1 MKKLVSIALAALA
14 GQLLADT
21 ITWTGGAGDNLWG
34 TAGNW
39 SPNAVPNQNDDV
51 SVGDNVTILA
61 NATTA
66 LPKTLTFG
74 ANSKLVAN
82 NNELRFWGECT
93 ITGGSVTGDLLAAQQ
108 GGSKITISDCALINV
123 STGWTKG
130 WYRSDGTA
138 HVNFVPGTSRAASY
152 TFKTSL
158 IDNGSVYGSFVGI
171 SNPLIKFEG
180 AAIAS
185 ETDFNEA
192 FMITEDAEAGMTTVS
207 LMPLNGW
214 VLSTPAASGVTS
226 SSATLSST
234 LRHLG
239 EGSGTIVFA
248 YADAPGNIDLLNGE
262 VLSGT
267 LAEDATFT
275 KTLTG
280 LTEGTTYYFRFGV
293 KVNGEIV
300 GQSAVSSFY
309 ASDYSAVFMG
319 SIDNSWNTAGNWTS
333 GSVPTTSDTIL
344 IPAGKRCEHGNGT
357 ISFNSYDIT
366 IDGGSFIT
374 SGEIN
379 PGPRE
384 VRNGG
389 TLSATTYVNGGD
401 NIAII
406 VRGSDIVSTRSNDF
420 NLRGFYGS
428 KPLFNFKS
436 GAACTYTYNY
446 NPEGEPPAFETEFNA
461 VFKEG
466 QIVVDGVR
474 LTADDVDRVSISTNT
489 EAHTVTLTLKEVAVA
504 ASFDNT
510 SSAAVSGLTA
520 ALSVKVGVSGG
531 KALYL
536 LSGTDPD
543 NLTTETLVAAEAL
556 DGTTYQAQLAGE
568 EGNVVYW
575 LFRLGASDDQDAVF
589 DSLQPQSFYAVASG
603 NVWYGS
609 VSTSASLASNWS
621 KGEVPASSDAVYVV
635 ESVKKREIDWD
646 IADATV
652 ASWTQI
658 GNVTVSFQTASNS
671 TLTVT
676 GDVDL
681 QGGTWRHDGPSATP
695 DKAINVSVGGNMTI
709 AAGASVNAG
718 AGGDGAATAS
728 RGYSRGNGPGYLR
741 EAGGSFAGEGAHIP
755 AADFTS
761 VNTYGS
767 ILDPFSYGSGGWGNG
782 DQYAGGGIVKLA
794 VAGTLTVNGTI
805 CSRGFGYA
813 LDAEEAIGGAGSG
826 GTVNITAGSL
836 AGTGRIDA
844 DGGNNGLYG
853 PGSGGRVKVAL
864 TAANSEFSSF
874 SGEIRA
880 FGGAIQNATQANLHD
895 LTPGAAGTVCLVEG
909 NSAPVVKVYNE
920 WRHGDAV
927 AAWRV
932 ATNSAAI
939 PSATHLPAKQNGD
952 SISALKKT
960 KWELSGH
967 GAIRLTANAAIA
979 SLTLAEEDGSQC
991 VYTDG
996 HKLTVRTF
1004 TINGEKKKGVLTAAD
1019 LPGIIVGEGSV
1030 EVSSGGFGVFI
1041 R

>member
-14 GQLLADT
+14 GQLFAGT
-21 ITWTGGAGDNLWG
+21 VTWTGNADPADGLWY
-34 TAGNW
+34 TATNW
-39 SPNAVPNQNDDV
+39 DTGAVPNNTDDIVISGADVVYKPGGDLYIYGSLTITANGSLTQTDGVAWMQINGTITVSNGGTFSLGSSEKIRSGNSTGRLVIDGGTFNLANRGMENNFTVDFLTGNAGNFIVSGEKSVDDV
-51 SVGDNVTILA
+51 WNDYFSQSN
-61 NATTA
+61 
-66 LPKTLTFG
+66 F
-74 ANSKLVAN
+74 KL
-82 NNELRFWGECT
+82 
-93 ITGGSVTGDLLAAQQ
+93 D
-108 GGSKITISDCALINV
+108 
-123 STGWTKG
+123 
-130 WYRSDGTA
+130 
-138 HVNFVPGTSRAASY
+138 
-152 TFKTSL
+152 
-158 IDNGSVYGSFVGI
+158 
-171 SNPLIKFEG
+171 G

-185 ETDFNEA
+185 KTDFESA
-192 FMITEDAEAGMTTVS
+192 FSVSAADGKTTVT
-207 LMPLNGW
+207 LNAQPGW
-214 VLSTPAASGVTS
+214 RFATPVATAVTS
-226 SSATLSST
+226 SSATLSAV
-234 LRHLG
+234 LRVLG
-239 EGSGTIVFA
+239 EGNATVVVAYSPTAEGIDLANGEEAVGTVAAGAQFTKSVSGL
-248 YADAPGNIDLLNGE
+248 ADA
-262 VLSGT
+262 T
-267 LAEDATFT
+267 Q
-275 KTLTG
+275 
-280 LTEGTTYYFRFGV
+280 YYFCFGV
-293 KVNGEIV
+293 KVGGVIV
-300 GQSAVSSFY
+300 AQSPVGSFY
-309 ASDYSAVFMG
+309 ASDCSAVFMG
-319 SIDNSWNTAGNWTS
+319 SIDNSWDKGGNWTS

-344 IPAGKRCEHGNGT
+344 IPAGKRCERGDG
-357 ISFNSYDIT
+357 ISFNNYDIT
-366 IDGGSFIT
+366 IDGGSFV
-374 SGEIN
+374 SRGEIN

-420 NLRGFYGS
+420 NLRGFYGD
-428 KPLFNFKS
+428 KPLFNFRS
-436 GAACTYTYNY
+436 GPACTYTYNY
-446 NPEGEPPAFETEFNA
+446 DPAGDPPAFETEFNA
-461 VFKEG
+461 VFKQG

-474 LTADDVDRVSISTNT
+474 LTDADVDRVSISTNT

-695 DKAINVSVGGNMTI
+695 DKAINVSVGGNMTV

-755 AADFTS
+755 AADFSS
-761 VNTYGS
+761 VSTYGS

-794 VAGTLTVNGTI
+794 VSGTLTVNGTI

-864 TAANSEFSSF
+864 TGANSEFSSF
-874 SGEIRA
+874 SGTIRA

-927 AAWRV
+927 ATWRV

-939 PSATHLPAKQNGD
+939 PSATHIPAKQNGD

-979 SLTLAEEDGSQC
+979 SLTLAADDGSQC

>member
-14 GQLLADT
+14 GQLFAGT
-21 ITWTGGAGDNLWG
+21 VTWTGNADPADGLWY
-34 TAGNW
+34 TATNW
-39 SPNAVPNQNDDV
+39 DTGAVPNNTDDIVISGADVVYKPGGDLYIYGSLTITANGSLTQENGNAWMQINGTITVSNGGTFSLGSSEKIRSGNSTGRLVIDGGTFNLANRGMESNFTVDFLTGNAGNFIVNGEKSVDDV
-51 SVGDNVTILA
+51 WNDYFSQSN
-61 NATTA
+61 
-66 LPKTLTFG
+66 F
-74 ANSKLVAN
+74 KL
-82 NNELRFWGECT
+82 
-93 ITGGSVTGDLLAAQQ
+93 D
-108 GGSKITISDCALINV
+108 
-123 STGWTKG
+123 
-130 WYRSDGTA
+130 
-138 HVNFVPGTSRAASY
+138 
-152 TFKTSL
+152 
-158 IDNGSVYGSFVGI
+158 
-171 SNPLIKFEG
+171 G

-185 ETDFNEA
+185 KTDFENA
-192 FMITEDAEAGMTTVS
+192 FSVSAADGTTTVT
-207 LMPLNGW
+207 LNAQPGW
-214 VLSTPAASGVTS
+214 RFATPVATAVTS
-226 SSATLSST
+226 SSATLSAV
-234 LRHLG
+234 LRVLG
-239 EGSGTIVFA
+239 EGNATVVVAYSPTAEGIDLANGEEAVGTVAAGAQFTKSVSGL
-248 YADAPGNIDLLNGE
+248 ADA
-262 VLSGT
+262 T
-267 LAEDATFT
+267 Q
-275 KTLTG
+275 
-280 LTEGTTYYFRFGV
+280 YYFCFGV
-293 KVNGEIV
+293 KVGGVIV
-300 GQSAVSSFY
+300 AQSPVGSFY
-309 ASDYSAVFMG
+309 ASDCSAVFMG
-319 SIDNSWNTAGNWTS
+319 SIDNSWDKGGNWTS

-344 IPAGKRCEHGNGT
+344 IPAGKRCERGDG
-357 ISFNSYDIT
+357 ISFNNYDIT
-366 IDGGSFIT
+366 IDGGSFV
-374 SGEIN
+374 SRGEIN

-389 TLSATTYVNGGD
+389 TLSATTYVNGGE

-420 NLRGFYGS
+420 NLRGFYGG

-446 NPEGEPPAFETEFNA
+446 DPAGEPPAFETEFDA
-461 VFKEG
+461 VFIEG
-466 QIVVDGVR
+466 QIVVDGAK

-489 EAHTVTLTLKEVAVA
+489 EAHTVTLTLKEVSVA

-510 SSAAVSGLTA
+510 SSATVSGLTA

-543 NLTTETLVAAEAL
+543 NLTTETLVAETPQ
-556 DGTTYQAQLAGE
+556 DGTTYPAALTGA
-568 EGNVVYW
+568 EGTMTYW
-575 LFRLGASDDQDAVF
+575 KFRLGASDDPEAVF
-589 DSLQPQSFYAVASG
+589 DSTQPQGFYAVADG

-609 VSTSASLASNWS
+609 VSSSASVADNWS
-621 KGEVPASSDAVYVV
+621 KGTVPTSSDAVYIV

-695 DKAINVSVGGNMTI
+695 DKAINVSVGGNMTV
-709 AAGASVNAG
+709 AAGVSVNAG
-718 AGGDGAATAS
+718 NGDSAG

-755 AADFTS
+755 SADFSS

-767 ILDPFSYGSGGWGNG
+767 ILDPFSYGSGGWGDG
-782 DQYAGGGIVKLA
+782 SSYAGGGIVKLV

-813 LDAEEAIGGAGSG
+813 LDGEETIGGAGSG

-864 TAANSEFSSF
+864 TGANSEFSSF

-880 FGGAIQNATQANLHD
+880 FGGSIQNQEQANLND

-920 WRHGDAV
+920 WRYGDAV

-932 ATNSAAI
+932 ATDPSAV
-939 PSATHLPAKQNGD
+939 PSATHLPARQNGD
-952 SISALKKT
+952 SISALKKS

-967 GAIRLTANAAIA
+967 GAIRLTRNVQIA
-979 SLTLAEEDGSQC
+979 SLSLSAADGTQMI
-991 VYTDG
+991 YTDG
-996 HKLTVRTF
+996 HNLKTAVLY
-1004 TINGEKKKGVLTAAD
+1004 INGTRMRGTYTKTSSWVD
-1019 LPGIIVGEGSV
+1019 GEGSV
-1030 EVSSGGFGVFI
+1030 TVGGSGFAVFV

>member
-1 MKKLVSIALAALA
+1 MKKLVSIAIAALA
-14 GQLLADT
+14 GQLFAGT
-21 ITWTGGAGDNLWG
+21 VTWTGNAEPADGLWY
-34 TAGNW
+34 TATNW
-39 SPNAVPNQNDDV
+39 DTGAVPNNTDDIVISGADVVYKPGGDLYIYGSLTITANGSLTQENGVAWMQINGTITVSNGGTLSLGSCENIRSGNSTGRLVIDGGTFNLANRGIESNFTVDFLTGNAGNFIVNGEKSVDDV
-51 SVGDNVTILA
+51 WNDYFSQSN
-61 NATTA
+61 
-66 LPKTLTFG
+66 F
-74 ANSKLVAN
+74 KL
-82 NNELRFWGECT
+82 
-93 ITGGSVTGDLLAAQQ
+93 D
-108 GGSKITISDCALINV
+108 
-123 STGWTKG
+123 
-130 WYRSDGTA
+130 
-138 HVNFVPGTSRAASY
+138 
-152 TFKTSL
+152 
-158 IDNGSVYGSFVGI
+158 
-171 SNPLIKFEG
+171 G

-185 ETDFNEA
+185 KTDFESA
-192 FMITEDAEAGMTTVS
+192 FSVSAADGKTTVT
-207 LMPLNGW
+207 LNAQPGW
-214 VLSTPAASGVTS
+214 RFATPVATAVTS
-226 SSATLSST
+226 SSATLSAV
-234 LRHLG
+234 LRVLG
-239 EGSGTIVFA
+239 EGNATVVVAYSPTAEGIDLANGEEAVGTVAAGAQFTKSVSGL
-248 YADAPGNIDLLNGE
+248 ADA
-262 VLSGT
+262 T
-267 LAEDATFT
+267 Q
-275 KTLTG
+275 
-280 LTEGTTYYFRFGV
+280 YYFCFGV
-293 KVNGEIV
+293 KVGGVIV
-300 GQSAVSSFY
+300 AQSPVGSFY
-309 ASDYSAVFMG
+309 ASDCSAVFMG
-319 SIDNSWNTAGNWTS
+319 SIDNSWDKGGNWTS

-344 IPAGKRCEHGNGT
+344 IPAGKRCERGDG
-357 ISFNSYDIT
+357 ISFNNYDIT
-366 IDGGSFIT
+366 IDGGSFV
-374 SGEIN
+374 SRGEIN

-389 TLSATTYVNGGD
+389 TLSATTYVNGGE

-474 LTADDVDRVSISTNT
+474 LTDADVDRVSISTNT

-621 KGEVPASSDAVYVV
+621 KGEVPASTDAVYIV

-681 QGGTWRHDGPSATP
+681 QGGTWRHDGPSETP

-761 VNTYGS
+761 VSTYGS

-864 TAANSEFSSF
+864 TGANSEFSSF
-874 SGEIRA
+874 SGTIRA

-927 AAWRV
+927 ATWRV

-979 SLTLAEEDGSQC
+979 SLTLAADDGSQC

>member
-1 MKKLVSIALAALA
+1 MKKLVTIAIAALA
-14 GQLLADT
+14 GHLLAGT
-21 ITWTGGAGDNLWG
+21 VTWTGNADPADGLWYTAKNWDTGAVPSKTDDIIISGADVVYKPGGDLYIDGSLTITANGSLTQTDGNAWMQINGTITVSDGGTLSLGSCERIRSENRTGRLVIDGGTFNLASRMVEDTFTVDFLTG
-34 TAGNW
+34 NAGNFIV
-39 SPNAVPNQNDDV
+39 SGEKSVDDV
-51 SVGDNVTILA
+51 WNDYFSQSN
-61 NATTA
+61 
-66 LPKTLTFG
+66 F
-74 ANSKLVAN
+74 KL
-82 NNELRFWGECT
+82 
-93 ITGGSVTGDLLAAQQ
+93 D
-108 GGSKITISDCALINV
+108 
-123 STGWTKG
+123 
-130 WYRSDGTA
+130 
-138 HVNFVPGTSRAASY
+138 
-152 TFKTSL
+152 
-158 IDNGSVYGSFVGI
+158 
-171 SNPLIKFEG
+171 G

-185 ETDFNEA
+185 KTDFENA
-192 FMITEDAEAGMTTVS
+192 FSVSAADGTTTVT
-207 LMPLNGW
+207 LNAQPGW
-214 VLSTPAASGVTS
+214 RFATPVATAVTS
-226 SSATLSST
+226 SSATLSAV
-234 LRHLG
+234 LRVLG
-239 EGSGTIVFA
+239 EGNATVVVAYSPTAEGIDLANGEEAVGTVAAGAQFTKSVSGL
-248 YADAPGNIDLLNGE
+248 ADA
-262 VLSGT
+262 T
-267 LAEDATFT
+267 Q
-275 KTLTG
+275 
-280 LTEGTTYYFRFGV
+280 YYFCFGV
-293 KVNGEIV
+293 KVGGVIV
-300 GQSAVSSFY
+300 AQSPVNSFY
-309 ASDYSAVFMG
+309 ASDCSAVFMG
-319 SIDNSWNTAGNWTS
+319 GIDNSWDKGGNWTS

-344 IPAGKRCEHGNGT
+344 IPAGKRCERGDG
-357 ISFNSYDIT
+357 ISFNNYDIT
-366 IDGGSFIT
+366 IDGGSFI
-374 SGEIN
+374 SRGEIN
-379 PGPRE
+379 PGSRE

-446 NPEGEPPAFETEFNA
+446 DPDGEPPAFETEFNA
-461 VFKEG
+461 VFIEG
-466 QIVVDGVR
+466 QIVVDGAK
-474 LTADDVDRVSISTNT
+474 LTAADVDRVAISTNT

-510 SSAAVSGLTA
+510 SSAVVSGLTA

-543 NLTTETLVAAEAL
+543 NLTTETLVAATPQ
-556 DGTTYQAQLAGE
+556 DGTTYPAALTGA
-568 EGNVVYW
+568 EGTMTYW
-575 LFRLGASDDQDAVF
+575 KFRLGAADDPEAVF
-589 DSLQPQSFYAVASG
+589 DSTQPQGFYAVADG

-609 VSTSASLASNWS
+609 VSSSASVAANWS
-621 KGEVPASSDAVYVV
+621 KGTVPTSSDAVHVV

-658 GNVTVSFQTASNS
+658 GNVTVSLQAASNS

-695 DKAINVSVGGNMTI
+695 DKAINVSVGGNMTV
-709 AAGASVNAG
+709 AAGVSVNAG
-718 AGGDGAATAS
+718 DGDSAG

-755 AADFTS
+755 AADFSS

-767 ILDPFSYGSGGWGNG
+767 ILNPFSYGSGGWGDG
-782 DQYAGGGIVKLA
+782 SSYAGGGIVKLV
-794 VAGTLTVNGTI
+794 VAGALTVNGTI

-813 LDAEEAIGGAGSG
+813 LDGEETIGGAGSG

-864 TAANSEFSSF
+864 TGANSEFSSF

-880 FGGAIQNATQANLHD
+880 FGGSIQNQAQANLND

-920 WRHGDAV
+920 WRYGDEIQT
-927 AAWRV
+927 WRV
-932 ATNSAAI
+932 ATNSAAV
-939 PSATHLPAKQNGD
+939 PSATHLPARQNAD
-952 SISALKKT
+952 SLSALKKS

-967 GAIRLTANAAIA
+967 GAIRLTRDVQIA
-979 SLTLAEEDGSQC
+979 SLSLSAADSTQK

-996 HKLTVRTF
+996 FKLTTPALVV
-1004 TINGEKKKGVLTAAD
+1004 NGSRFRSGTYTAETN
-1019 LPGIIVGEGSV
+1019 PEFIVGDGSV
-1030 EVSSGGFGVFI
+1030 TVGGSGFAVFV

>member
-1 MKKLVSIALAALA
+1 MKKLVTIAIAALA
-14 GQLLADT
+14 GQLLAGT
-21 ITWTGGAGDNLWG
+21 VTWTGNADPADGLWYTATNWDTGAVPSNADDIIISGADVVYKPGGDLSINGSLTITANGSLTQKNGNAWMQINGTITVSDGGTLLLGSCENIRSGNSTGRLVIDGGTFNLANRG
-34 TAGNW
+34 MENNFTVDFLTGNAGNFIV
-39 SPNAVPNQNDDV
+39 SGEKSVDDV
-51 SVGDNVTILA
+51 WNDY
-61 NATTA
+61 
-66 LPKTLTFG
+66 F
-74 ANSKLVAN
+74 SK
-82 NNELRFWGECT
+82 
-93 ITGGSVTGDLLAAQQ
+93 S
-108 GGSKITISDCALINV
+108 
-123 STGWTKG
+123 
-130 WYRSDGTA
+130 
-138 HVNFVPGTSRAASY
+138 NF
-152 TFKTSL
+152 KL
-158 IDNGSVYGSFVGI
+158 D
-171 SNPLIKFEG
+171 G

-185 ETDFNEA
+185 KTDFENA
-192 FMITEDAEAGMTTVS
+192 FSVSAADGTTTVT
-207 LMPLNGW
+207 LNAQPGW
-214 VLSTPAASGVTS
+214 RFATPVATAVTS
-226 SSATLSST
+226 SSATLSAV
-234 LRHLG
+234 LRVLG
-239 EGSGTIVFA
+239 EGNATVVVAYSPTAEGIDLANGEEAVGTVAAGAQFTKSVSGL
-248 YADAPGNIDLLNGE
+248 ADA
-262 VLSGT
+262 T
-267 LAEDATFT
+267 Q
-275 KTLTG
+275 
-280 LTEGTTYYFRFGV
+280 YYFCFGV
-293 KVNGEIV
+293 KVGGVIV
-300 GQSAVSSFY
+300 AQSAVSSFY
-309 ASDYSAVFMG
+309 ASDCSAVFMG
-319 SIDNSWNTAGNWTS
+319 SIDNSWNKGGNWTS

-344 IPAGKRCEHGNGT
+344 IPAGKRCERGDG
-357 ISFNSYDIT
+357 ISFNNYDIT
-366 IDGGSFIT
+366 IDGGSFI
-374 SGEIN
+374 SRGEIN

-389 TLSATTYVNGGD
+389 TLSATTYVNGGE

-406 VRGSDIVSTRSNDF
+406 VRGSDIVSTRGNDF

-446 NPEGEPPAFETEFNA
+446 DPAGEPPAFETEFNA

-466 QIVVDGVR
+466 QIVVDGAK
-474 LTADDVDRVSISTNT
+474 LTAADVDRVAISTNT

-536 LSGTDPD
+536 LSGSAPD
-543 NLTTETLVAAEAL
+543 SLTTETIVAAEAL

-589 DSLQPQSFYAVASG
+589 DSLQPQSFYAVADG

-609 VSTSASLASNWS
+609 VSSSASVAANWS
-621 KGEVPASSDAVYVV
+621 KGTVPTSSDAVHVV

-695 DKAINVSVGGNMTI
+695 DKAINVSVGGNMTV
-709 AAGASVNAG
+709 AAGVSVNAG
-718 AGGDGAATAS
+718 DGDSAG

-755 AADFTS
+755 AADFSS

-767 ILDPFSYGSGGWGNG
+767 ILNPFSYGSGGWGDG
-782 DQYAGGGIVKLA
+782 SSYAGGGTVKLV
-794 VAGTLTVNGTI
+794 VAGALTVNGTI
-805 CSRGFGYA
+805 CSRGFGYP
-813 LDAEEAIGGAGSG
+813 LDGEETIGGAGSG

-853 PGSGGRVKVAL
+853 PGSGGRVKIAL
-864 TAANSEFSSF
+864 SGANSEFSSF
-874 SGEIRA
+874 SGTIRA
-880 FGGAIQNATQANLHD
+880 FGGSIQNQEQANLND

-920 WRHGDAV
+920 WRHGNAV

-932 ATNSAAI
+932 ATNESAV

-967 GAIRLTANAAIA
+967 GAIRLTRDVQIA
-979 SLTLAEEDGSQC
+979 SLSLSASDGTQM

-996 HKLTVRTF
+996 YTLM
-1004 TINGEKKKGVLTAAD
+1004 TAALYVNGTRLRGTYTKD
-1019 LPGIIVGEGSV
+1019 NAEWVAGEGSV
-1030 EVSSGGFGVFI
+1030 TVGGNGFVVTV

>member
-1 MKKLVSIALAALA
+1 MKKLVSIAIAALA
-14 GQLLADT
+14 GQLFAGT
-21 ITWTGGAGDNLWG
+21 VTWTGNANPADGLWY
-34 TAGNW
+34 TPANW
-39 SPNAVPNQNDDV
+39 DTVAVPNNTDDIVISGADVVYKPGGDLHIDGSLTITANGSLTQENGNAWMQINGTITVSNGGTLSLGSCENIRSGDSTGRLVIDGGTFNLANRGMENNFTVDFLPGNAGNFIVSGEKSVDDV
-51 SVGDNVTILA
+51 WNDY
-61 NATTA
+61 
-66 LPKTLTFG
+66 F
-74 ANSKLVAN
+74 SK
-82 NNELRFWGECT
+82 
-93 ITGGSVTGDLLAAQQ
+93 S
-108 GGSKITISDCALINV
+108 
-123 STGWTKG
+123 
-130 WYRSDGTA
+130 
-138 HVNFVPGTSRAASY
+138 NF
-152 TFKTSL
+152 KL
-158 IDNGSVYGSFVGI
+158 D
-171 SNPLIKFEG
+171 G

-185 ETDFNEA
+185 KTDFENA
-192 FMITEDAEAGMTTVS
+192 FSVSAADGTTTVT
-207 LMPLNGW
+207 LKAQPGW
-214 VLSTPAASGVTS
+214 RFATPVATAVTS
-226 SSATLSST
+226 SSATLSAV
-234 LRHLG
+234 LRVLG
-239 EGSGTIVFA
+239 EGNATVVVAYSPTAEGIDLANGEEAVGTVAAGAQFTKSVSGL
-248 YADAPGNIDLLNGE
+248 ADA
-262 VLSGT
+262 T
-267 LAEDATFT
+267 Q
-275 KTLTG
+275 
-280 LTEGTTYYFRFGV
+280 YYFCFGV
-293 KVNGEIV
+293 KVGGVIV
-300 GQSAVSSFY
+300 AQSPVNSFY
-309 ASDYSAVFMG
+309 ASDCSAVFMG
-319 SIDNSWNTAGNWTS
+319 GIDNSWDKGGNWTS

-344 IPAGKRCEHGNGT
+344 IPAGKRCERGDG
-357 ISFNSYDIT
+357 ISFNNYDIT
-366 IDGGSFIT
+366 IDGGSFV
-374 SGEIN
+374 SRGEIN

-389 TLSATTYVNGGD
+389 TLSATTYVNGGE

-446 NPEGEPPAFETEFNA
+446 DPDGEPPAFETEFNA

-466 QIVVDGVR
+466 QIVVDGAK
-474 LTADDVDRVSISTNT
+474 LTAADVDRVAISTNT

-543 NLTTETLVAAEAL
+543 NLTTETLVAATPQ
-556 DGTTYQAQLAGE
+556 DGTTYPAALTGA
-568 EGNVVYW
+568 EGTMTYW
-575 LFRLGASDDQDAVF
+575 KFRLGASDDPEAVF
-589 DSLQPQSFYAVASG
+589 DSTQPQGFYAVADG

-609 VSTSASLASNWS
+609 VSSSASVADNWS
-621 KGEVPASSDAVYVV
+621 KGTVPTSSDAVHVV
-635 ESVKKREIDWD
+635 EAVKKREIDWD

-658 GNVTVSFQTASNS
+658 GNVTVTFQTASNS

-676 GDVDL
+676 GNVDL
-681 QGGTWRHDGPSATP
+681 QGGTWTHQGSSATP
-695 DKAINVSVGGNMTI
+695 DKAINVLVGGDMTI
-709 AAGASVNAG
+709 AAGVSVNAG
-718 AGGDGAATAS
+718 AGGDDTATAS

-741 EAGGSFAGEGAHIP
+741 EAGGSFAGEGGHIP
-755 AADFTS
+755 SAIFSS

-782 DQYAGGGIVKLA
+782 NQYAGGGIVKLA

-813 LDAEEAIGGAGSG
+813 LDAEEVIGGAGSG
-826 GTVNITAGSL
+826 GAVNITAGSL
-836 AGTGRIDA
+836 VGSGRIDA

-864 TAANSEFSSF
+864 TGANSKFSSF

-880 FGGAIQNATQANLHD
+880 FGGSIQNQAQANLND

-920 WRHGDAV
+920 WRYGDEIQT
-927 AAWRV
+927 WRV
-932 ATNSAAI
+932 ATNSAAV

-979 SLTLAEEDGSQC
+979 SLTLAAEDGSQC

-996 HKLTVRTF
+996 HKLTVRSF
-1004 TINGEKKKGVLTAAD
+1004 TINGDKKKGILTAAD

>member
-1 MKKLVSIALAALA
+1 MKKLVTIVIAALA
-14 GQLLADT
+14 GQLLAGT
-21 ITWTGGAGDNLWG
+21 VTWTGNADPADGLWYTETNWDTGAVPSNADDIIISGADVVYKPGGDLSINGSLTITANGSLTQTDGNSWMQINGTITVSNGGTLSLGSCERIRSENRTGRLVIDGGTFNLASRMVEDTFTVDFLTG
-34 TAGNW
+34 NAGNFIVNGEK
-39 SPNAVPNQNDDV
+39 SVDDV
-51 SVGDNVTILA
+51 WSSYFSQSN
-61 NATTA
+61 
-66 LPKTLTFG
+66 F
-74 ANSKLVAN
+74 KL
-82 NNELRFWGECT
+82 
-93 ITGGSVTGDLLAAQQ
+93 D
-108 GGSKITISDCALINV
+108 
-123 STGWTKG
+123 
-130 WYRSDGTA
+130 
-138 HVNFVPGTSRAASY
+138 
-152 TFKTSL
+152 
-158 IDNGSVYGSFVGI
+158 
-171 SNPLIKFEG
+171 G

-185 ETDFNEA
+185 KTDFESA
-192 FMITEDAEAGMTTVS
+192 FSVSTADGKTTVT
-207 LMPLNGW
+207 LNAQPGW
-214 VLSTPAASGVTS
+214 RFATPVATAVTS
-226 SSATLSST
+226 SSATLSAV
-234 LRHLG
+234 LRVLG
-239 EGSGTIVFA
+239 EGNATVVAAYATTAEGIDLANGEEAVGTIA
-248 YADAPGNIDLLNGE
+248 AGA
-262 VLSGT
+262 
-267 LAEDATFT
+267 AFT
-275 KTLTG
+275 KAITG
-280 LTEGTTYYFRFGV
+280 LTDATQYYFCFGV
-293 KVNGEIV
+293 KVGGEIV
-300 GQSAVSSFY
+300 AQSSIGSFY
-309 ASDYSAVFMG
+309 ASDCSAVFMG
-319 SIDNSWNTAGNWTS
+319 SIDNSWSKAGNWTS

-344 IPAGKRCEHGNGT
+344 IPAGKSCERGDG
-357 ISFNSYDIT
+357 ISFNNYDVT
-366 IDGGSFIT
+366 IDGGSFI
-374 SGEIN
+374 SRGEIN

-401 NIAII
+401 NLAII

-420 NLRGFYGS
+420 NLRGFYGA

-446 NPEGEPPAFETEFNA
+446 NPDGEPPAFETEFNA

-474 LTADDVDRVSISTNT
+474 LTDADVDRVAISTNT

-536 LSGTDPD
+536 LSGADPD
-543 NLTTETLVAAEAL
+543 NLTTETLVAATPQ
-556 DGTTYQAQLAGE
+556 DGTTYPAALTGA
-568 EGNVVYW
+568 EGTMTYW
-575 LFRLGASDDQDAVF
+575 KFRLGASDDPEAVF
-589 DSLQPQSFYAVASG
+589 DSTQPQGFYAVADG

-609 VSTSASLASNWS
+609 VSSSASVAANWS
-621 KGEVPASSDAVYVV
+621 KGTVPTSSDAVHVV
-635 ESVKKREIDWD
+635 ELVKKNALNWD
-646 IADATV
+646 IANATV

-671 TLTVT
+671 TLMVT

-681 QGGTWRHDGPSATP
+681 QGGTWTHQGSSATP

-709 AAGASVNAG
+709 AVGASVNAG
-718 AGGDGAATAS
+718 AGGDGVATAS

-741 EAGGSFAGEGAHIP
+741 EAGGSFAGDGGHIP
-755 AADFTS
+755 SANFS
-761 VNTYGS
+761 LVNTYGS

-782 DQYAGGGIVKLA
+782 DQYAGGGIVKLV

-805 CSRGFGYA
+805 CSRGFGWP
-813 LDAEEAIGGAGSG
+813 LEDEDVIGGAGSG

-864 TAANSEFSSF
+864 TGANSEFSSF

-880 FGGAIQNATQANLHD
+880 FGGSIQNQEQANLND

-920 WRHGDAV
+920 WRYGDEIQT
-927 AAWRV
+927 WRV
-932 ATNSAAI
+932 ATNSAAV
-939 PSATHLPAKQNGD
+939 PSATHLPARQNGD

-967 GAIRLTANAAIA
+967 GAIRLTRDVQIA
-979 SLTLAEEDGSQC
+979 SLSLSAEDGAQK

-996 HKLTVRTF
+996 FKLTTPALVV
-1004 TINGEKKKGVLTAAD
+1004 NGSRFRSGTYTAETN
-1019 LPGIIVGEGSV
+1019 PEFIVGGGSV
-1030 EVSSGGFGVFI
+1030 TVGGSGLAIFV